1 MELNFFV
8 SVGIALVAII
18 LSPLAGGFVTGVD
31 RRLTAW
37 LQSRYGPP
45 LLQPF
50 YDVLKLFGKAPMI
63 VNSWQVL
70 CAYIYVVSAV
80 VALFIFFMQGD
91 LLLIFFVVTV
101 GAVAQVVGAMTVKS
115 PYGQVG
121 AQRELLQMLAYEPL
135 LVVVFVGMAKAA
147 GSFNISDIVKVEE
160 PLLYSLP
167 LLFLVMI
174 IVMLIKLRKSP
185 FDLSYSH
192 HAHQEIVQG
201 VATEMSGGTLAKM
214 TLMHWCETVL
224 FLMWVGMFFVWDNP
238 VSWVVALVVMAATY
252 FVEVLIDNT
261 FARST
266 WRSCFKLGWGVA
278 LVFGLLNLMPIL
290 VDVFI

>member
-37 LQSRYGPP
+37 LHSRYGPP

-147 GSFNISDIVKVEE
+147 GSFNISEIVKVEE

-185 FDLSYSH
+185 FDISSSA
-192 HAHQEIVQG
+192 HAHQEIVSGIRTDYSGPQLALLEIGHWLEVVLLLGITALFWTSQTSTIIG
-201 VATEMSGGTLAKM
+201 VSL
-214 TLMHWCETVL
+214 LLIET
-224 FLMWVGMFFVWDNP
+224 N
-238 VSWVVALVVMAATY
+238 
-252 FVEVLIDNT
+252 FVEVLIDNVC
-261 FARST
+261 ARMT
-266 WRSCFKLGWGVA
+266 WKWMLRTSLYMGMVLA
-278 LVFGLLNLMPIL
+278 LVNIFWLYY
-290 VDVFI
+290 

>member
-8 SVGIALVAII
+8 SVGIALVAVI

-147 GSFNISDIVKVEE
+147 GSFNISEIVKVEE

-185 FDLSYSH
+185 FDISSSA
-192 HAHQEIVQG
+192 HAHQEIVSGIRTDYSGPQLALLEIGHWLEVVLLLGITALFWTSQTSTIIG
-201 VATEMSGGTLAKM
+201 VSLLLIE
-214 TLMHWCETVL
+214 
-224 FLMWVGMFFVWDNP
+224 
-238 VSWVVALVVMAATY
+238 TY
-252 FVEVLIDNT
+252 FVEVLIDNVC
-261 FARST
+261 ARMT
-266 WRSCFKLGWGVA
+266 WKWMLRTSLYMGMVLA
-278 LVFGLLNLMPIL
+278 LVNIFWLYY
-290 VDVFI
+290 

>member
-1 MELNFFV
+1 MELNIFI
-8 SVGIALVAII
+8 SAGIALIAVI

-31 RRLTAW
+31 RRVTAW

-147 GSFNISDIVKVEE
+147 GSFNISEIVKVEE

-185 FDLSYSH
+185 FDISASG
-192 HAHQEIVQG
+192 HAHQEIVSGIRTDYSGPQLALLEIGHWLEVVLLLGITALFWTSQTSTIIG
-201 VATEMSGGTLAKM
+201 VALILIE
-214 TLMHWCETVL
+214 
-224 FLMWVGMFFVWDNP
+224 
-238 VSWVVALVVMAATY
+238 TY
-252 FVEVLIDNT
+252 FAEVLIDNIC
-261 FARST
+261 ARMT
-266 WRSCFKLGWGVA
+266 WKWMLRTSLYMGMVLA
-278 LVFGLLNLMPIL
+278 LVNIFWLYY
-290 VDVFI
+290 

>member
-1 MELNFFV
+1 MELSIFAIV
-8 SVGIALVAII
+8 IALVCLI

-45 LLQPF
+45 LSQPF

-70 CAYIYVVSAV
+70 CSYIYVVSAAI
-80 VALFIFFMQGD
+80 ALFIFFMQGD

-115 PYGQVG
+115 PFGQAG

-135 LVVVFVGMAKAA
+135 LIIVFVGMAKAA
-147 GSFNISDIVKVEE
+147 GSFNISDIVNVPE
-160 PLLYSLP
+160 PLLFSLP
-167 LLFLVMI
+167 LLFIVMI

-185 FDLSYSH
+185 FDISSSG
-192 HAHQEIVQG
+192 HAHQEVVSGIHTDYSGPQLALLEIGHWLEVILLLGITALFWTSQTSTIIG
-201 VATEMSGGTLAKM
+201 VALI
-214 TLMHWCETVL
+214 
-224 FLMWVGMFFVWDNP
+224 
-238 VSWVVALVVMAATY
+238 LVETY
-252 FVEVLIDNT
+252 FLEVLIDNIT
-261 FARST
+261 SRMT
-266 WRSCFKLGWGVA
+266 WKWMLRTALYLGMVLAMVNIFW
-278 LVFGLLNLMPIL
+278 LYY
-290 VDVFI
+290 

>member
-147 GSFNISDIVKVEE
+147 GSFNISEIVKVEE

-185 FDLSYSH
+185 FDISSSA
-192 HAHQEIVQG
+192 HAHQEIVSGIRTDYSGPQLALLEIGHWLEVVLLLGITALFWTSQTSTIIG
-201 VATEMSGGTLAKM
+201 VSLLLIE
-214 TLMHWCETVL
+214 
-224 FLMWVGMFFVWDNP
+224 
-238 VSWVVALVVMAATY
+238 TY
-252 FVEVLIDNT
+252 FVEVLIDNVC
-261 FARST
+261 ARMT
-266 WRSCFKLGWGVA
+266 WKWMLRTSLYMGMVLA
-278 LVFGLLNLMPIL
+278 LVNIFWLYY
-290 VDVFI
+290 

>member
-1 MELNFFV
+1 MELSIF
-8 SVGIALVAII
+8 ALVVA
-18 LSPLAGGFVTGVD
+18 LVSLVLAPFAGGLVTGVD

-50 YDVLKLFGKAPMI
+50 YDVLKLLGKAPMI

-80 VALFIFFMQGD
+80 VALFIFFIQGD

-115 PYGQVG
+115 PYGQAG

-135 LVVVFVGMAKAA
+135 LVLVFVGMAKAA
-147 GSFNISDIVKVEE
+147 GSFNISDIVRVEE
-160 PLLYSLP
+160 PLLFSLP
-167 LLFLVMI
+167 LLFIVMI

-185 FDLSYSH
+185 FDISSSG
-192 HAHQEIVQG
+192 HAHQEIVSGIHTDYSGPQLALLEIGHWLEVVLLLGITALFWTSETTTVIG
-201 VATEMSGGTLAKM
+201 V
-214 TLMHWCETVL
+214 VL
-224 FLMWVGMFFVWDNP
+224 IIVE
-238 VSWVVALVVMAATY
+238 TY
-252 FVEVLIDNT
+252 FVEVLIDNIA
-261 FARST
+261 ARMT
-266 WRSCFKLGWGVA
+266 WKWMLRTSLYMGMVLA
-278 LVFGLLNLMPIL
+278 LVNIFWLYY
-290 VDVFI
+290 

>member
-1 MELNFFV
+1 MELNIFI
-8 SVGIALVAII
+8 SASIALIAVI

-31 RRLTAW
+31 RRVTAW

-147 GSFNISDIVKVEE
+147 GSFNISEIVKVEE

-185 FDLSYSH
+185 FDISSSA
-192 HAHQEIVQG
+192 HAHQEIVSGIRTDYSGPQLALLEIGHWLEVVLLLGITALFWTSQTSTIIG
-201 VATEMSGGTLAKM
+201 VSLLLIE
-214 TLMHWCETVL
+214 
-224 FLMWVGMFFVWDNP
+224 
-238 VSWVVALVVMAATY
+238 TY
-252 FVEVLIDNT
+252 FVEVLIDNVC
-261 FARST
+261 ARMT
-266 WRSCFKLGWGVA
+266 WKWMLRTSLYMGMVLA
-278 LVFGLLNLMPIL
+278 LVNIFWLYY
-290 VDVFI
+290 